1 MLNKIYAVASGNP
14 STDNQAPN
22 SAGFRRFGRKI
33 YAILAVIVIVIVAV
47 AFLFPQGVAAIP
59 LTADYQVGERMVYN
73 TVITG
78 TSIGSLSNMTIDST
92 QTVDVVDFDGEFY
105 KLNHTTAMEIL
116 GKPFN
121 LLEKMNKTGYST
133 FMLNLGDSSQAFTS
147 TGISGDSY
155 LTQLLNKSE
164 VKVGDSITVPYPSA
178 VSSVG
183 IKGDLTVT
191 FEGIEDITVPAGTYK
206 VVRVSITTD
215 NIRMEIPNVNL
226 SGTTDMSYSFH
237 RIWNNA
243 TNQVNNAGNSN
254 LSTISNELHNALN
267 HGHDPQPT
275 YQAIKSLVKPLY
287 YFLLDVLTQ

>member
-22 SAGFRRFGRKI
+22 SAGFRRFGKKI

-78 TSIGSLSNMTIDST
+78 TSIGSLSSMTIDST
-92 QTVDVVDFDGEFY
+92 QTVDVVDFDGEY
-105 KLNHTTAMEIL
+105 YTLNHTTTMEIL

-121 LLEKMNKTGYST
+121 FSVLEKINKTGYST
-133 FMLNLGDSSQAFTS
+133 FMLNLGDSSLPVSTN

-155 LTQLLNKSE
+155 LTQLLNMSE

-183 IKGDLTVT
+183 IKGDLTVA

-215 NIRMEIPNVNL
+215 NIRMEVPKVYL
-226 SGTTDMSYSFH
+226 SGTIDMSYTIFIEYGTM
-237 RIWNNA
+237 RQIK
-243 TNQVNNAGNSN
+243 
-254 LSTISNELHNALN
+254 STMQETV
-267 HGHDPQPT
+267 T
-275 YQAIKSLVKPLY
+275 YQSSAMNYTMHLTMDMTLNQHTKP
-287 YFLLDVLTQ
+287 